1 MNNPITPKIGQNV
14 FIAPSAYVAGD
25 VEIGDD
31 STIMYHV
38 VIRGDI
44 AAIRI
49 GSRVNIQDG
58 TIIHTAHGVR
68 LDISDDVGVGHRA
81 VVHCRSIGP
90 RTLIGTGSVILDD
103 CEIGEKCIIAAG
115 SIVPPHS
122 IIPDGSVVMG
132 IPGHI
137 VRETTEN
144 DLKIIDHVIQSYQEI
159 GRNHAAGHF
168 PNIAE

>member
-1 MNNPITPKIGQNV
+1 MNNLIKPKIGQNV
-14 FIAPSAYVAGD
+14 FIAPTAYVAGD

-44 AAIRI
+44 APIRI

-58 TIIHTAHGVR
+58 TIVHTAHDVP
-68 LDISDDVGVGHRA
+68 LDISDDVGVGHRV

-90 RTLIGTGSVILDD
+90 RTLIGTGSVVLDD

-115 SIVPPHS
+115 SIVPPNS

-132 IPGHI
+132 VPGHI

-144 DLKIIDHVIQSYQEI
+144 DLKIIDHVIRSYQEI

-168 PNIAE
+168 PNIAV